1 MRKKIGLLLLLVFSM
16 VSFGEREDDRKE
28 KIIKN
33 LMEIQ
38 DSYYHYLNKQERRE
52 AKKLMNETIRM
63 IENSFDDNEK
73 EVVMNNNAYK
83 TLYNEVK
90 SKLSDREKTGI
101 IVAGTIQSKI
111 SSQQFKELVE
121 LYVFDSDIEECIYK
135 VYKNISDKENFIIV
149 ISAIKSDFVK
159 ERVNKFLEKNR

>member
-1 MRKKIGLLLLLVFSM
+1 MKHFTEIELGMKNVSSEIKENMYALV
-16 VSFGEREDDRKE
+16 
-28 KIIKN
+28 
-33 LMEIQ
+33 
-38 DSYYHYLNKQERRE
+38 
-52 AKKLMNETIRM
+52 
-63 IENSFDDNEK
+63 
-73 EVVMNNNAYK
+73 NNI
-83 TLYNEVK
+83 LDP
-90 SKLSDREKTGI
+90 LREKTGI
-101 IVAGTIQSKI
+101 IAAGTIQSKI